1 MTTTVTIRP
10 CTDPTELFRH
20 YDGQSEP
27 QPAYIALDL
36 EDGGMWASYDAIVGS
51 GTPEEVFHRRERW
64 YGIPTLTGEAANEL
78 MERLRPL
85 AARILAD
92 SDVEFDGNGNR
103 VGVLGEDAQA
113 AEAEIEQIITREY
126 DAGALEGTRDL
137 VAAWD
142 IDGVV
147 NGEEV
152 DTYGITAATTDERLD
167 EIEKE
172 LLADLG
178 GVAVCHGL
186 DDHLRG
192 LRDDLREQ
200 YSEVYWSVMNGPSPD
215 SEAVQ
220 PEPAG
225 ITVPAAVL
233 EWAAGH
239 GLDVDNPDVYL
250 LVAPQ
255 KDAESMDGEVA
266 FMEGRLSDQE
276 AVALAAA
283 LTVQAD
289 QRAERSATAA
299 L

>member
-36 EDGGMWASYDAIVGS
+36 ETGGMWASYDAIVGS
-51 GTPEEVFHRRERW
+51 GTPEEVFHGRERW
-64 YGIPTLTGEAANEL
+64 YGIPTLTAEAANEL
-78 MERLRPL
+78 MERLKPL

-92 SDVEFDGNGNR
+92 SDTEYSNGNR

-113 AEAEIEQIITREY
+113 AEAEIEQIIASEY
-126 DAGALEGTRDL
+126 DAGALEGTNAL

-142 IDGVV
+142 INGVV
-147 NGEEV
+147 NGEEA
-152 DTYGITAATTDERLD
+152 DTYNITAATTDERLE
-167 EIEKE
+167 EIETE
-172 LLADLG
+172 LLTDMG

-186 DDHLRG
+186 DDHLRK
-192 LRDDLREQ
+192 LRDDLRAE

-255 KDAESMDGEVA
+255 KGAESMDGEVA

-283 LTVQAD
+283 LTAQAD
-289 QRAERSATAA
+289 ERAERSATAA